1 MTTEPDAS
9 AANTLPP
16 RTTPTWE
23 MELLISGAT
32 IFGLLQL
39 PALIDHAYFRAVNL
53 SPQTYA
59 ALMMP
64 LWLYAKIGV
73 VTLVLTFIA
82 HLCLRGYW
90 VALVGLDSVY
100 PGGIRWD
107 RLGLGPIARQ
117 RFASDAPP
125 MPELIE
131 RADNRATRVFGVG
144 FSFAML
150 MLALVLLVSLAL
162 LVGMVA
168 DLLFGQG
175 AVLRTLFSVIAL
187 VLGPWIL
194 ATILDRRLG
203 DRISRSPVLRSVVG
217 GVASFYG
224 RLGLGP
230 RSNPLMALFASH
242 AGRLRFAGLVIV
254 VLLPVATV
262 IIAQASMARGQLPFG
277 LDPGVSGSDPFSTS
291 ASPADFYADQR
302 REALAVLPLPFI
314 PSRLSEGD
322 YLPLFVPFI
331 PRLHGAA
338 LSLACPRALTG
349 TGRGRDA
356 RPRLDCIA
364 GMLAIELDGIAVT
377 TPLEATSD
385 PESGQPGVLAMLPV
399 ATLAPGRHEITLNEP
414 DRRGLDGAT
423 PRRYRIVFWR

>member
-1 MTTEPDAS
+1 MSPESDEPVAS
-9 AANTLPP
+9 ALSP

-39 PALIDHAYFRAVNL
+39 PELIDHAYFRAVNL

-59 ALMMP
+59 SLMMP
-64 LWLYAKIGV
+64 LWLYAKIGI

-90 VALVGLDSVY
+90 IALVGLDSVY

-107 RLGLGPIARQ
+107 RLGLGPIARE
-117 RFASDAPP
+117 RFASRAPP

-162 LVGMVA
+162 LAGLVA

-175 AVLRTLFSVIAL
+175 AVLRTLGAVIGL
-187 VLGPWIL
+187 VLGPWML
-194 ATILDRRLG
+194 VTLLDRRFGHRLA
-203 DRISRSPVLRSVVG
+203 RWPALRSMIG
-217 GVASFYG
+217 SVAAAYG

-242 AGRLRFAGLVIV
+242 AGRLRFAALSLLVI
-254 VLLPVATV
+254 LPVATV

-277 LDPGVSGSDPFSTS
+277 LDPGVSGADPFSPS
-291 ASPADFYADQR
+291 ASPAAFYADLR
-302 REALAVLPLPFI
+302 GEPFAVMPLPYI

-338 LSLACPRALTG
+338 LPLACPEALAG
-349 TGRGRDA
+349 SGRGEDA
-356 RPRLDCIA
+356 RPRLDCLA
-364 GMLAIELDGIAVT
+364 RMLAIEVDGAPVA
-377 TPLEATSD
+377 TPLEATTD
-385 PESGQPGVLAMLPV
+385 PDNGQPGLLAMLPV

-414 DRRGLDGAT
+414 DRRTLDRAP
-423 PRRYRIVFWR
+423 PRRYRIAFWR